1 MKKKILITG
10 FGGFVSNHLID
21 FIEKL
26 DTSFDIFGVSRS
38 YISHPKVIN
47 SGFNHIIMDLKQESS
62 VYELIKSIEPD
73 YVIHLASNSSVAYS
87 WSEPVKSFQN
97 NTNIFLNL
105 VEAIRVCNLKSR
117 VLSVGSSEE
126 YGLVDFND
134 LPLKEDSKLN
144 PISPYAVAR
153 VSQEL
158 ISTIYTNGYGVD
170 IVKTRSFNHIGPGQS
185 SNFVISSFAR
195 QIIERKLGIAVGP
208 IKVGNLEVVRDFIDV
223 RDVVSAYWNVLLNGK
238 AGEVYNV
245 CSGTGFSINQV
256 LEKMIEISGVNC
268 TIEVQHD
275 LIRPIDNPIIIG
287 DNNKIFRDCNWKPD
301 YLIEDSLID
310 IMNYWNENLVN
321 YKKA

>member
-1 MKKKILITG
+1 MKRILITG
-10 FGGFVSNHLID
+10 FGGFVSNHLIE

-26 DTSFDIFGVSRS
+26 DTSFEIFGVSRS
-38 YISHPKVIN
+38 FIRHPKIIN
-47 SGFNHIIMDLKQESS
+47 SVFNHVIMDLKQESS

-126 YGLVDFND
+126 YGLVDLND

-158 ISTIYTNGYGVD
+158 ISTIYTKGYGID
-170 IVKTRSFNHIGPGQS
+170 ILKTRSFNHIGPGQS
-185 SNFVISSFAR
+185 SSFVISSFAK
-195 QIIERKLGIAVGP
+195 QIIERKLNLANGP
-208 IKVGNLEVVRDFIDV
+208 IQVGNIDLVRDFIDV
-223 RDVVSAYWNVLLNGK
+223 RDVVSAYWNILLNGK
-238 AGEVYNV
+238 TGENYNV
-245 CSGTGFSINQV
+245 CSGVGFSIKEV
-256 LEKMIEISGVNC
+256 LEKMIQIAGKKC
-268 TIEVQHD
+268 TIEIQKD

-287 DNNKIFRDCNWKPD
+287 DNNKILFDCDWKPA
-301 YLIEDSLID
+301 YKIEDSLKD
-310 IMNYWNENLVN
+310 ILNYWSQKLSNNG
-321 YKKA
+321 

>member
-1 MKKKILITG
+1 MKKILVTG

-26 DTSFDIFGVSRS
+26 DNSYHVYGVSRS
-38 YISHPKVIN
+38 FISRPNIIK
-47 SGFNHIIMDLKQESS
+47 SGFNHIIMDLKQEFS
-62 VYELIKSIEPD
+62 VHELIRSIEPD

-117 VLSVGSSEE
+117 VLSIGSSEE
-126 YGLVDFND
+126 YGLVDLND
-134 LPLKEDSKLN
+134 LPLNEDCKLN

-158 ISTIYTNGYGVD
+158 ISTIYTQGYGVD

-223 RDVVSAYWNVLLNGK
+223 RDVVSAYWSVLLNGK
-238 AGEVYNV
+238 TGEVYNV
-245 CSGTGFSINQV
+245 CSGEGFSILEV
-256 LEKMIEISGVNC
+256 LNKMISIAGISC
-268 TIEVQHD
+268 SILVQQE
-275 LIRPIDNPIIIG
+275 LLRPIDNPIILG
-287 DNNKIFRDCNWKPD
+287 DNNKIIKDCNWNPKYSIDKSLEDILD
-301 YLIEDSLID
+301 YWVKCLQF
-310 IMNYWNENLVN
+310 
-321 YKKA
+321 

>member
-1 MKKKILITG
+1 MKNRILITG

-117 VLSVGSSEE
+117 VLSVGSSE
-126 YGLVDFND
+126 
-134 LPLKEDSKLN
+134 
-144 PISPYAVAR
+144 
-153 VSQEL
+153 
-158 ISTIYTNGYGVD
+158 
-170 IVKTRSFNHIGPGQS
+170 
-185 SNFVISSFAR
+185 
-195 QIIERKLGIAVGP
+195 
-208 IKVGNLEVVRDFIDV
+208 
-223 RDVVSAYWNVLLNGK
+223 
-238 AGEVYNV
+238 
-245 CSGTGFSINQV
+245 
-256 LEKMIEISGVNC
+256 
-268 TIEVQHD
+268 
-275 LIRPIDNPIIIG
+275 
-287 DNNKIFRDCNWKPD
+287 
-301 YLIEDSLID
+301 
-310 IMNYWNENLVN
+310 
-321 YKKA
+321 